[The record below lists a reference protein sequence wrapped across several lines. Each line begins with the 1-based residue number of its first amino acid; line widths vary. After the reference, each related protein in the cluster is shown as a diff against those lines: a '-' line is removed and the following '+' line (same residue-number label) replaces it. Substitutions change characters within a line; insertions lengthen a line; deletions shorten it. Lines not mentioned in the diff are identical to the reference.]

1 MSFQGSDLS
10 LDSFKHI
17 QIAGHQPR
25 RTRTA
30 SMALGPFARPRDQ
43 VRVAGEPQIIIAG
56 KIDVRRSAICHA
68 SGRINA
74 SGFKLSQQAS
84 VFTRLQPGAI
94 ATFTSIHVLVLPE
107 RRIGGNHVNISDSTL
122 MSTNGQKTQGQT
134 APEAAVHPRHD
145 WSADE
150 ILAILQSPLIALVH
164 RAQSIHRHWH
174 EEGTVQ
180 LASLLSIKTGA
191 CPEDCKYCP
200 QSAHYARDTGLEK
213 EQLLDV
219 ESVLASAQSA
229 KEAGATRFCMGAAWR
244 EVRDGAEFDQVLDMV
259 SGVREMG
266 MEACVTLGMLNQ
278 TQADRLAGAGLTAY
292 NHNLDTSPEFYNQII
307 TTRTYQDRIDTI
319 SCVRKAGIT
328 VCSGGIIGMGE
339 SDRDRAS
346 MLQVLSSMDPHPE
359 SVPINSLVA
368 VPGTPLEGQDPVEP
382 MEMVRMIATARIVMP
397 KSRVRLSAGR
407 QAMSKETQILCLL
420 SGANSIFY
428 GEKLLTTSNPDTAQD
443 IAMIREAGLQV
454 LEANP
459 DEG

>member
-1 MSFQGSDLS
+1 
-10 LDSFKHI
+10 
-17 QIAGHQPR
+17 
-25 RTRTA
+25 
-30 SMALGPFARPRDQ
+30 
-43 VRVAGEPQIIIAG
+43 
-56 KIDVRRSAICHA
+56 
-68 SGRINA
+68 
-74 SGFKLSQQAS
+74 
-84 VFTRLQPGAI
+84 
-94 ATFTSIHVLVLPE
+94 
-107 RRIGGNHVNISDSTL
+107 

-164 RAQSIHRHWH
+164 RAQSVHRHWH

-244 EVRDGAEFDQVLDMV
+244 EVRDGAEFDQVLEMV

-420 SGANSIFY
+420 AGANSIFY

-443 IAMIREAGLQV
+443 IAMIREAGLLV

-459 DEG
+459 GEG